1 MAYPACFEDRRALSI
16 DDIPDDLLESADAGL
31 SKAQNLPEQKAP
43 HTKELAYWGM
53 TGWEEVD
60 PAVFNVFDAE
70 PKAQEQGTQLPL
82 FVRSSGDLP
91 MAPIK
96 PIGRVANTGYSRA
109 SDIKDIADFMN
120 IIHRGRSGV
129 RVIGRKHQGGKF
141 FTQGFRFWSGI
152 AGIGIQRDMKGYVGQ
167 NDIYYAANLMFNK
180 RKGNNNIK
188 RLMALY
194 VDLDCYHIGLTP
206 EQAYEVVR
214 TQYSFIRIPVP
225 SIAVKSGRG
234 LQLIWLIDEDPNAIS
249 RWETVEKWLCEQ
261 LAALEADPKTTDP
274 SRYLRMPF
282 THNSKGGDT
291 AILDFVD
298 VSYTL
303 REIISAYDLSGKSSK
318 KKTPKNP
325 SAHPY
330 GEATEKMRKAAMSI
344 AGRLGL
350 PCPNFESYD
359 ETSRFIGEG
368 LEKIKQ
374 PRGEAPVKEKKQ
386 SGKLRK
392 AKRGCFGEMNPAQ
405 VRALTDARVE
415 DLKILATMR
424 KGIDCGREYILFLV
438 RYFTAEATRDYDYA
452 LRTCLE
458 ANQLFECPLDES
470 EVIKATASAEKI
482 LRREGRYKYSNAKII
497 KVLQITPEELRHLH
511 YLCPIACAER
521 KKEWD
526 RDRKKKAYYEDLEK
540 TGSLPA
546 SEKISRKVNA
556 LAEMSAKGLARDDIC
571 AELKIS
577 EATFYRY
584 KKMAEGMAKE
594 IAPEKKADIEEKG
607 TINNTAEAK
616 AQVGGETGNK
626 EASDPYSMVL
636 NEMRAGYRKTS
647 LFPLAVKGNI
657 VSQANILIFSP
668 QSIITAPRRG
678 AASPRVSSRL
688 GKEGACANIRAACTG
703 SWSSLHEGKK
713 TRKVVST
720 PNLAFPHRQEEC
732 VQRGGR
738 RPIAAEE
745 SSLRLTVGRQVHRSA
760 GWKSA
765 GSPDWVAF
773 ARGSPGVNKPARAG
787 SRGSPDAL
795 LSGFGSCW
803 GNTPLVSS
811 DAWDEPP
818 VWAGEAPGPPRRKG
832 CGPPGTAKDCRK
844 FGPAHRKR
852 KLRPAA

>member
-16 DDIPDDLLESADAGL
+16 DDISDDFLESADAGL
-31 SKAQNLPEQKAP
+31 SKAQDIPEQKAP

-60 PAVFNVFDAE
+60 PAVFDVFDAE
-70 PKAQEQGTQLPL
+70 PKAQEQGTQLSL
-82 FVRSSGDLP
+82 FVRSCGDLP
-91 MAPIK
+91 TAPIK

-167 NDIYYAANLMFNK
+167 NDIYYAANLMLNK
-180 RKGNNNIK
+180 RKGNDNIK

-291 AILDFVD
+291 AVLDFVD

-303 REIISAYDLSGKSSK
+303 REIVSAYDLSGKSNK

-374 PRGEAPVKEKKQ
+374 LRGEAPAKEKKH
-386 SGKLRK
+386 SGKFRK
-392 AKRGCFGEMNPAQ
+392 TKRGGSREMNPAQ

-424 KGIDCGREYILFLV
+424 KGVDCGREYILFLV
-438 RYFTAEATRDYDYA
+438 RYFTAEATGDYDYA

-458 ANQLFECPLDES
+458 VNQFFECPLDES

-482 LRREGRYKYSNAKII
+482 LGREGQYKYSNAKII

-511 YLCPIACAER
+511 CLCPIACAER

-526 RDRKKKAYYEDLEK
+526 RNRKKKAYYEDLKK

-556 LAEMSAKGLARDDIC
+556 LAEMSAKGLARDAIC

-584 KKMAEGMAKE
+584 KKMAEGMAEE
-594 IAPEKKADIEEKG
+594 IAPEKKDDIEEKG
-607 TINNTAEAK
+607 TINNAAEVK
-616 AQVGGETGNK
+616 AQAGGETGNK
-626 EASDPYSMVL
+626 EAFDPYSMIL
-636 NEMRAGYRKTS
+636 NEMRGGYRKTS
-647 LFPLAVKGNI
+647 PFPLAVKRDAG
-657 VSQANILIFSP
+657 SQFDTLPALKCEDSASSELPASWSYCSSTMDNAPPILRLSLCGGTAQLGKPQSLDDNILIFSP

-678 AASPRVSSRL
+678 AASPWVSSGL
-688 GKEGACANIRAACTG
+688 KGKGACANIRATRTG
-703 SWSSLHEGKK
+703 SW
-713 TRKVVST
+713 
-720 PNLAFPHRQEEC
+720 
-732 VQRGGR
+732 
-738 RPIAAEE
+738 
-745 SSLRLTVGRQVHRSA
+745 
-760 GWKSA
+760 KSA
-765 GSPDWVAF
+765 RLPDWVVLT
-773 ARGSPGVNKPARAG
+773 RGSPEGNKSVRIC

-795 LSGFGSCW
+795 PNGFGNCW
-803 GNTPLVSS
+803 GNAAPVYS
-811 DAWDEPP
+811 DEWDGSP
-818 VWAGEAPGPPRRKG
+818 VWAGSPWLGKSVAPFLSTGRGADRRG
-832 CGPPGTAKDCRK
+832 
-844 FGPAHRKR
+844 
-852 KLRPAA
+852 L